1 MDKKT
6 IFAFL
11 LIGLILII
19 TQTDFY
25 RDKILKLPPKPV
37 ITETHPDSSFSRPD
51 PVMQRKTA
59 AESTTKEIA
68 TKIGSEKS
76 VVAFDEPAENELA
89 VLLNKKKE
97 ADFEDVIVEAD
108 LYSARINPK
117 GAVVS
122 SWVLKEFNFQGD
134 EKVELIERDYG
145 NLGIYFVNKEDTIYT
160 YDAYFVPDKKEIAFE
175 RNSDVDS
182 VHFVLD
188 IGDNRQLIKTFTFYK
203 NEYIFDLRVDI
214 KELAVEF
221 DNNQYFLAWQSG
233 LKYTELDY
241 SNHISKEDVESAKAY
256 IYQGES
262 KEDLKLSN
270 KPFQK
275 KSRSD
280 FSGVVDWAAIR
291 TKYFAM
297 IILPDKEDEIEPEL
311 RGQTVPLYRDPD
323 LKDRVDKQFSIVLKN
338 KISPTTNISS
348 LSQHFRVYIGPLDY
362 YIIKDYHPTLAK
374 IMDFGFTL
382 FRPFARG
389 VLWSF
394 INLHKFIPNYGI
406 VLILFSILIKIL
418 VWPLTRKSYASMQR
432 MQTLQPKLNE
442 LKEKY
447 SKDPQ
452 RMNKET
458 MKLYKTEG
466 VNPVGGCL
474 PQLIQMPLLIAIFI
488 VFRNTIELRD
498 ASFFWWITDLSAPDT
513 IYKLPFSIPFY
524 GNFVNILPII
534 MGITMFWQ
542 QKMTMKDPKQ
552 KAMVY
557 FMPIFFT
564 LIFNSFPSGL
574 NLYYA
579 LFNVFSIAQ
588 QKWSPEK
595 KEKDI
600 PDVIKKAPIQTKKI
614 KVKNTRN
621 KKG

>member
-11 LIGLILII
+11 LIGFILIL

-37 ITETHPDSSFSRPD
+37 VTGAQSDSSFSQHDQPRQIKTVNGTTAPIKAIEK
-51 PVMQRKTA
+51 PVPATDEFA
-59 AESTTKEIA
+59 KE
-68 TKIGSEKS
+68 
-76 VVAFDEPAENELA
+76 ENELA
-89 VLLNKKKE
+89 VLMGKDKDAK
-97 ADFEDVIVEAD
+97 FEDVVIEAD
-108 LYSARINPK
+108 YYTARINPR

-122 SWVLKEFNFQGD
+122 SWVLKNFAYQGD
-134 EKVELIERDYG
+134 EKVELIENDYG
-145 NLGIYFVNKEDTIYT
+145 NLGIYFVNNEDTIYT
-160 YDAYFVPDKKEIAFE
+160 YDAYFKPDRNSIIFE
-175 RNSDVDS
+175 RNNYVDS
-182 VHFVLD
+182 VKFVLD
-188 IGDNRQLIKTFTFYK
+188 IGDGRQLIKTFVFHK
-203 NEYIFDLRVDI
+203 NEYIIDLKVDI
-214 KELAVEF
+214 KKLATEF
-221 DNNQYFLAWQSG
+221 DKSQYFLAWQSG

-241 SNHISKEDVESAKAY
+241 SGHISKEDVQAAKAY
-256 IYQGES
+256 VYQGGS
-262 KEDLKLSN
+262 KEDLSLSD
-270 KPFQK
+270 KPYQK

-311 RGQTVPLYRDPD
+311 SGETTPIYRDSD
-323 LKDRVDKQFSIVLKN
+323 LKDRVNKIYSIALKN
-338 KISPTTNISS
+338 KISPSANIKSV
-348 LSQHFRVYIGPLDY
+348 SQRFRVYLGPLDY

-382 FRPFARG
+382 FRPFAKA
-389 VLWSF
+389 VLWVF
-394 INLHKFIPNYGI
+394 IFMHKFIHNYGI
-406 VLILFSILIKIL
+406 VLILFSILIKVI

-432 MQTLQPKLNE
+432 MQTLQPKMAE

-447 SKDPQ
+447 AKDPQ

-458 MKLYKTEG
+458 MKLYKQEG

-498 ASFFWWITDLSAPDT
+498 AAFFWWIKDLSAPDT
-513 IYKLPFSIPFY
+513 IFQLSFSIPFY
-524 GNFVNILPII
+524 GNFVNVLPIV
-534 MGITMFWQ
+534 MGVTMFFQ

-557 FMPIFFT
+557 LMPIFFT
-564 LIFNSFPSGL
+564 LLFNSFPSGL

-588 QKWSPEK
+588 QKWAPEK
-595 KEKDI
+595 KDQDQPKE
-600 PDVIKKAPIQTKKI
+600 IKKAQAPLK
-614 KVKNTRN
+614 KVKGKNIRY

>member
-11 LIGLILII
+11 LIGFILIV

-37 ITETHPDSSFSRPD
+37 VTETQPDSSFSREEPVRTPKTRLETTPIKKSDRIVPQPD
-51 PVMQRKTA
+51 GFYRE
-59 AESTTKEIA
+59 ES
-68 TKIGSEKS
+68 
-76 VVAFDEPAENELA
+76 ELA
-89 VLLNKKKE
+89 SLLNR
-97 ADFEDVIVEAD
+97 DINTRFEDVVIEAD
-108 LYSARINPK
+108 LYTARINPK

-122 SWVLKEFNFQGD
+122 SWKLNNFNYNGN
-134 EKVELIERDYG
+134 ESVELIEKEDG
-145 NLGIYFVNKEDTIYT
+145 NLGFFFINQEDTLYT
-160 YDAYFVPDKKEIAFE
+160 NNAYFKPNKQAITFE
-175 RNSDVDS
+175 QNNEVDS
-182 VHFVLD
+182 VRFVLD
-188 IGDNRQLIKTFTFYK
+188 LGNNRQLIKTFTFYRS
-203 NEYIFDLRVDI
+203 EYIFDLDIAI
-214 KELAVEF
+214 KELASEF
-221 DNNQYFLAWQSG
+221 DKSQYFLTWQSG

-241 SNHISKEDVESAKAY
+241 SNNISKEDIEASKAY
-256 IYQGES
+256 VYQGES
-262 KEDLKLSN
+262 KEELKLPA
-270 KPFQK
+270 KPYQTK
-275 KSRSD
+275 ARSD
-280 FSGVVDWAAIR
+280 FSGVVDWAGIR

-297 IILPDKEDEIEPEL
+297 LILPDKEDEIEPEL
-311 RGQTVPLYRDPD
+311 IGKTTPLYRDPD
-323 LKDRVDKQFSIVLKN
+323 LKDRVKKEFSILLKN
-338 KISPTTNISS
+338 KISPSDNVKSI
-348 LSQHFRVYIGPLDY
+348 SQHFRVYLGPLDY

-382 FRPFARG
+382 FRPFAKL
-389 VLWSF
+389 VLKSF
-394 INLHKFIPNYGI
+394 IFLHKFIPNYGI
-406 VLILFSILIKIL
+406 VLIVFSILVKIL

-432 MQTLQPKLNE
+432 MQTLQPKMAE

-447 SKDPQ
+447 AKEPQ

-458 MKLYKTEG
+458 MKLYKQEG

-524 GNFVNILPII
+524 GNFVNILPIV

-552 KAMVY
+552 KMMVY

-595 KEKDI
+595 KDQ
-600 PDVIKKAPIQTKKI
+600 PQPVVTKKVPVKTKQI
-614 KVKNTRN
+614 KGKGNRH

>member
-11 LIGLILII
+11 LIGFILIL

-37 ITETHPDSSFSRPD
+37 VTETQPDSSFSINDSASKPGTVRETSPIQK
-51 PVMQRKTA
+51 PVRDVPEPETSKIE
-59 AESTTKEIA
+59 ES
-68 TKIGSEKS
+68 
-76 VVAFDEPAENELA
+76 ELA
-89 VLLNKKKE
+89 VLLNRDK
-97 ADFEDVIVEAD
+97 DTRFEDVVIDAD
-108 LYSARINPK
+108 LYTARINPK

-122 SWVLKEFNFQGD
+122 SWKLKKFNYNGD
-134 EKVELIERDYG
+134 ESVELIEKEDG
-145 NLGIYFVNKEDTIYT
+145 NLGFFFINQEDTLNT
-160 YDAYFVPDKKEIAFE
+160 YNAYFKPDKNAITFE
-175 RNSDVDS
+175 GKNEVES
-182 VHFVLD
+182 VRFVLD
-188 IGDNRQLIKTFTFYK
+188 LGNNRQVIKTFTFYK
-203 NEYIFDLRVDI
+203 SEYIFDLNIDI
-214 KELAVEF
+214 IELATEF
-221 DNNQYFLAWQSG
+221 DKSQYFLAWQSG

-241 SNHISKEDVESAKAY
+241 SNNISKEDIEGSKAY
-256 IYQGES
+256 VYQGES
-262 KEDLKLSN
+262 KEELKLPA
-270 KPFQK
+270 KPYQT

-297 IILPDKEDEIEPEL
+297 IILPDKDDEIEPEL
-311 RGQTVPLYRDPD
+311 IGKTAPLYRDPD
-323 LKDRVDKQFSIVLKN
+323 LKDRVKKEFSLLLKN
-338 KISPTTNISS
+338 KISPSDNIKSV
-348 LSQHFRVYIGPLDY
+348 SQHFRVYFGPLDY

-394 INLHKFIPNYGI
+394 INLHKIIPNYGI
-406 VLILFSILIKIL
+406 VLIVFSILIKIL
-418 VWPLTRKSYASMQR
+418 VWPLTRKSYASMHR
-432 MQTLQPKLNE
+432 MQTLQPKLTE

-447 SKDPQ
+447 AKDPQ
-452 RMNKET
+452 RVNKET
-458 MKLYKTEG
+458 MKLYKQEG

-498 ASFFWWITDLSAPDT
+498 ASFFWWISDLSAPDT

-524 GNFVNILPII
+524 GNFVNVLPII

-552 KAMVY
+552 KMMVY
-557 FMPIFFT
+557 MMPIFFT
-564 LIFNSFPSGL
+564 LLFNSFPSGL

-588 QKWSPEK
+588 QKWAPEK
-595 KEKDI
+595 KEQQ
-600 PDVIKKAPIQTKKI
+600 PQVVATKKVPVKTKQI
-614 KVKNTRN
+614 KGKNKRN
-621 KKG
+621 KNG

>member
-11 LIGLILII
+11 LIGFILII

-25 RDKILKLPPKPV
+25 RDKILRLPPKPV
-37 ITETHPDSSFSRPD
+37 VTETQPDSSFSREEPVSTPKTTRETTPIIKPD
-51 PVMQRKTA
+51 RIVPQPDEFY
-59 AESTTKEIA
+59 AEES
-68 TKIGSEKS
+68 
-76 VVAFDEPAENELA
+76 ELA
-89 VLLNKKKE
+89 SLLNRDINTRLE
-97 ADFEDVIVEAD
+97 HVVIEAD
-108 LYSARINPK
+108 LYTARINPK

-122 SWVLKEFNFQGD
+122 SWKLNNFNYNGD
-134 EKVELIERDYG
+134 ESVELIEKEDG
-145 NLGIYFVNKEDTIYT
+145 NLGFFFINQEDTLYT
-160 YDAYFVPDKKEIAFE
+160 NNAYFKPNKHAITFE
-175 RNSDVDS
+175 LNNEVDS
-182 VHFVLD
+182 VRFVLD
-188 IGDNRQLIKTFTFYK
+188 LGNNRQLIKTFTFYK
-203 NEYIFDLRVDI
+203 SEYIFDLDI
-214 KELAVEF
+214 DIIELATEF
-221 DNNQYFLAWQSG
+221 DKNQYFLTWQSG

-241 SNHISKEDVESAKAY
+241 SNNISKEDIEASKAY
-256 IYQGES
+256 VYQGES
-262 KEDLKLSN
+262 KEELKLPA
-270 KPFQK
+270 KPYQT

-280 FSGVVDWAAIR
+280 FSGVVDWAGIR
-291 TKYFAM
+291 TKYFA
-297 IILPDKEDEIEPEL
+297 ILILPDKDDEIEPEL
-311 RGQTVPLYRDPD
+311 IGKTTPLYRDPD
-323 LKDRVDKQFSIVLKN
+323 LKDRVRKEFSILLKN
-338 KISPTTNISS
+338 KMSPTDNVKSI
-348 LSQHFRVYIGPLDY
+348 SQHFRVYFGPLDY

-382 FRPFARG
+382 FRPFAKL
-389 VLWSF
+389 VLKSF
-394 INLHKFIPNYGI
+394 IFLHKFIPNYGI
-406 VLILFSILIKIL
+406 VLIVFSILVKIL

-432 MQTLQPKLNE
+432 MQTLQPKMAE

-447 SKDPQ
+447 AKDPQ

-458 MKLYKTEG
+458 MKLYKQEG

-524 GNFVNILPII
+524 GNFVNILPIV
-534 MGITMFWQ
+534 MGVTMFWQ

-552 KAMVY
+552 KMMVY

-595 KEKDI
+595 KDQ
-600 PDVIKKAPIQTKKI
+600 PQPVVAKKVPV
-614 KVKNTRN
+614 KVKQIKGKGNRH

>member
-11 LIGLILII
+11 LIGFILIL

-37 ITETHPDSSFSRPD
+37 RTEAVPDSSFSMGD
-51 PVMQRKTA
+51 SAVKTKIVR
-59 AESTTKEIA
+59 ETTPIKTKEKAVYTTEEIA
-68 TKIGSEKS
+68 EEK
-76 VVAFDEPAENELA
+76 NELA
-89 VLLNKKKE
+89 VLINNGKD
-97 ADFEDVIVEAD
+97 AQFEDVVIDAD
-108 LYSARINPK
+108 YYTGRINPR

-122 SWVLKEFNFQGD
+122 SWVLKNFTYQGD
-134 EKVELIERDYG
+134 EKVELIEKDYG
-145 NLGIYFVNKEDTIYT
+145 NLGIYFVNNEDTIYT
-160 YDAYFVPDKKEIAFE
+160 YDAYFKPDKNSITFE
-175 RNSDVDS
+175 RNNNVDS
-182 VHFVLD
+182 VKFVLD
-188 IGDNRQLIKTFTFYK
+188 IGEGRQLIKTFIFYK
-203 NEYIFDLRVDI
+203 NEYIIDLKVDI
-214 KELAVEF
+214 KELATQF
-221 DNNQYFLAWQSG
+221 DKSQYFLAWQSG
-233 LKYTELDY
+233 LRYSELDY
-241 SNHISKEDVESAKAY
+241 SNHISKEDVEAAKAY
-256 IYQGES
+256 VYQGGS
-262 KEDLKLSN
+262 KEDLSLSN
-270 KPFQK
+270 KPYQK
-275 KSRSD
+275 KARSD

-311 RGQTVPLYRDPD
+311 SGETIPIYRDPD
-323 LKDRVDKQFSIVLKN
+323 LKDRVNKIYSIALKN
-338 KISPTTNISS
+338 KIPPSANIKSIT
-348 LSQHFRVYIGPLDY
+348 QHFRVYLGPLDY

-382 FRPFARG
+382 FRPFAKG

-406 VLILFSILIKIL
+406 VLIVFSILIKIL

-432 MQTLQPKLNE
+432 MQTLQPKMAE

-447 SKDPQ
+447 AKDPQ

-488 VFRNTIELRD
+488 IFRNTIELRD
-498 ASFFWWITDLSAPDT
+498 AAFFGWITDLSAPDT
-513 IYKLPFSIPFY
+513 IFQLPFSIPFY
-524 GNFVNILPII
+524 GNFVNVLPIV
-534 MGITMFWQ
+534 MAVTMFFQ

-557 FMPIFFT
+557 FMPIFFA
-564 LIFNSFPSGL
+564 LLFNSFPSGL

-588 QKWSPEK
+588 QKWAPEK
-595 KEKDI
+595 KDQQEAGAVKN
-600 PDVIKKAPIQTKKI
+600 APVPVKKI
-614 KVKNTRN
+614 KGKNIRY

>member
-11 LIGLILII
+11 LIGFILII

-37 ITETHPDSSFSRPD
+37 VTETQPDSSFSRQE
-51 PVMQRKTA
+51 PVSTPKTA
-59 AESTTKEIA
+59 LETTPIKKPDRIVPQPDEFYKEES
-68 TKIGSEKS
+68 
-76 VVAFDEPAENELA
+76 ELA
-89 VLLNKKKE
+89 SLLNR
-97 ADFEDVIVEAD
+97 DINTRLEDVVIEAD
-108 LYSARINPK
+108 LYTARINPK

-122 SWVLKEFNFQGD
+122 SWKLNNFNYNGN
-134 EKVELIERDYG
+134 ESVELIEKEDG
-145 NLGIYFVNKEDTIYT
+145 NLGFFFINQEDTLYT
-160 YDAYFVPDKKEIAFE
+160 NNAYFKPNKHAITFE
-175 RNSDVDS
+175 QNNEVDS
-182 VHFVLD
+182 VRFILD
-188 IGDNRQLIKTFTFYK
+188 LGNNRQLIKTFTFYK
-203 NEYIFDLRVDI
+203 SEYIFDLDIDI
-214 KELAVEF
+214 KELATEF
-221 DNNQYFLAWQSG
+221 DKSQYFLTWQSG

-241 SNHISKEDVESAKAY
+241 SNNISKEDIEASRAY
-256 IYQGES
+256 VYQGES
-262 KEDLKLSN
+262 KEELKLPA
-270 KPFQK
+270 KPYQT

-280 FSGVVDWAAIR
+280 FSGVVDWVGIR
-291 TKYFAM
+291 TKYFALL
-297 IILPDKEDEIEPEL
+297 ILPDKEDEIEPEL
-311 RGQTVPLYRDPD
+311 IGKTTPLYRDPD
-323 LKDRVDKQFSIVLKN
+323 LKDRVKKEFSILLKN
-338 KISPTTNISS
+338 KMSPSDNVKSI
-348 LSQHFRVYIGPLDY
+348 SQHFRVYFGPLDY

-382 FRPFARG
+382 FRPFAKL
-389 VLWSF
+389 VLKSF
-394 INLHKFIPNYGI
+394 IFLHKFIPNYGI
-406 VLILFSILIKIL
+406 VLIVFSILVKIL

-432 MQTLQPKLNE
+432 MQTLQPKMTE

-447 SKDPQ
+447 AKDPQ

-458 MKLYKTEG
+458 MKLYKQEG

-524 GNFVNILPII
+524 GNFVNVLPIV
-534 MGITMFWQ
+534 MGVTMFWQ

-552 KAMVY
+552 KMMVY

-595 KEKDI
+595 KDQ
-600 PDVIKKAPIQTKKI
+600 PQPVVTKKVPV
-614 KVKNTRN
+614 KVKQIKGKGNRH